1 MAQLAS
7 CRSEKATGQHSTAHG
22 SVLWR
27 GTPQLVAMDALK
39 TAAPSQLLA
48 ERGATLVVI
57 HPGSLT
63 LRIGLASSAAPLAI
77 PHIIARLTSPNGGPP
92 RGVEENGKSAERG
105 GEAAARADEQ
115 DGVRCSGGRKGGAIG
130 WGRRVDGCAQEAE
143 VGGEVEGGGEG
154 WARKAAER
162 MSGESDAKVL
172 SAAMKERRH
181 ALRATLAELGFPPL
195 ADGRGQRGGEGRG
208 EESDAEG
215 RRWVGG
221 GGVEVDDSSFAWTR
235 MAERGGGK
243 GGEGDEE
250 GGKGGCEGVAR
261 KLSGSEADEGRGQG
275 EGQGAGEGEEGV
287 GGERAV
293 GRAEE
298 SEAGASEVCEQ
309 ARGGVVVA
317 HGEVTSSSEAR
328 GADVGAHGGESEA
341 RHCKHGIG
349 RAGEEQEG
357 KEDMAEGTDDTAEV
371 IKGDTGGQGDGK
383 AVIKGGDGKDGG
395 KGGEAG
401 MDGEEGGKD
410 DGKEE
415 EEQGRGGVGERE
427 ESKEGVMDAVGPQ
440 GDAASEVPVRAEDGG
455 REKAEVGGEDT
466 GDGGGEGREGRAVRR
481 EEAVAGEEEGEG
493 MMQGERVVGT
503 SGGVHGASGSA
514 GQKGVETGKGAEKGA
529 EDDLAVVAGR
539 GGAREGKGAGR
550 GAEDG
555 VGHRRQGCDAG
566 GSVSLDVGGQAGGQ
580 GKAVM
585 GAVDGEAVNAGAQR
599 EVKQEGREGDNEA
612 PISPPRPPVPPPA
625 VHGRQRGRPRYRP
638 VVVGEAALAIPGG
651 APYEVRRP
659 MARGHLNASHS
670 YPLLHV
676 LDDLSAIWDSAL
688 ARLCPLPHSHAAT
701 AAAPQQQA
709 GKDGQQRE
717 WDGEEG
723 MERRR
728 QRQQWQQQVSAVVV
742 VPESMDGREVK
753 ELVGVA
759 LTHLRLASVVVHQQA
774 VAAAFGSAAPSA
786 CVVDVGAHTVSVA
799 CVEEG
804 SVRAA
809 SRVVV
814 PVGSEDAG
822 LCLLWAAN
830 EMLGGRRPRA
840 PTPVVGSGGGGRS
853 GGEKRKGRDLESVE
867 SKESDEGERQEEVGE
882 RESGE
887 GIRRSL
893 RVAKRVRGEGSGVGE
908 GGGNREKGAQ
918 ESRGA
923 GGGGAV
929 GEGAEGSELWEEG
942 EWLWPYPGFDP
953 WVDAQE
959 WVQLQVVKEAHCS
972 LQVEEQGGEDA
983 FHDAVQAG
991 PFRCCRVDFTRRSP
1005 ASPVAVR
1012 HAVRLPRAAM
1022 RAAAEMLFRP
1032 ALMLSPLS
1040 HAHSPLTP
1048 WPWPPAHL
1056 RVDHQDALEDPSLP
1070 DTSLRRL
1077 DALALPDPDRAPPTT
1092 AAAPTGGRRVP
1103 LLVGLDA
1110 AIAASVAAVPD
1121 REGREKLLTNIVL
1134 TGGGAA
1140 LPGLRRRIEQAVP
1153 RALMARLQAMAH
1165 QAQAAAAAAVA
1176 TAASAAAAVPPGSG
1190 HNPAAAAAAAAAAVA
1205 ATTAAQAQAAAAA
1218 AAVGGGGGQ
1227 GRVEVEVLASRHPPG
1242 ATAWRGGA
1250 VLGVLDWSR
1259 ESWMTREEWVEGC
1272 RVGGG
1277 RRYRESM
1284 CFQTPLVWY
1293 SNVE

>member
-1 MAQLAS
+1 
-7 CRSEKATGQHSTAHG
+7 
-22 SVLWR
+22 
-27 GTPQLVAMDALK
+27 MDALK

-77 PHIIARLTSPNGGPP
+77 PHVIARLASPKGGLA
-92 RGVEENGKSAERG
+92 RGVAEDGNNAERG
-105 GEAAARADEQ
+105 DEAAARADEQ
-115 DGVRCSGGRKGGAIG
+115 IGVRCAGGRKGGAIG
-130 WGRRVDGCAQEAE
+130 WGRRMDECAQEAA

-162 MSGESDAKVL
+162 MSGESGAKEL
-172 SAAMKERRH
+172 SAAMKERRD
-181 ALRATLAELGFPPL
+181 ALRATLAEIGFPPL
-195 ADGRGQRGGEGRG
+195 ADGRGRRG
-208 EESDAEG
+208 EEGHGEESEEEG

-221 GGVEVDDSSFAWTR
+221 GGVEVDDSSFAWTQV
-235 MAERGGGK
+235 AERGGG
-243 GGEGDEE
+243 E
-250 GGKGGCEGVAR
+250 GGKGDEEEEKGGCEMSA
-261 KLSGSEADEGRGQG
+261 KQLSGSEADEGRGQG
-275 EGQGAGEGEEGV
+275 EGQAAGKEGV
-287 GGERAV
+287 GVERAV

-298 SEAGASEVCEQ
+298 SEAGASEVCAQ
-309 ARGGVVVA
+309 AR
-317 HGEVTSSSEAR
+317 GEVTSSAQAR
-328 GADVGAHGGESEA
+328 GADAGAQ
-341 RHCKHGIG
+341 G
-349 RAGEEQEG
+349 RARMACGGTCGQVQTGEEHEG
-357 KEDMAEGTDDTAEV
+357 KEKRGEEEEDERAEDEV
-371 IKGDTGGQGDGK
+371 KE
-383 AVIKGGDGKDGG
+383 VECEGGDGNVTRRGDDGMG
-395 KGGEAG
+395 GGNSGEAG
-401 MDGEEGGKD
+401 MDGEEGGQEGGKEVENEGGKEEGKEGGKE
-410 DGKEE
+410 DGKEGE
-415 EEQGRGGVGERE
+415 EGGKEGEEQGRSSGVERE
-427 ESKEGVMDAVGPQ
+427 ESKEGVMDARAGR
-440 GDAASEVPVRAEDGG
+440 GAGATGMGEEKGAREDHAADGACATRGEATG
-455 REKAEVGGEDT
+455 RGEGT
-466 GDGGGEGREGRAVRR
+466 GDGGGKGGEGRAVRR
-481 EEAVAGEEEGEG
+481 EEAVAGEGEGEG
-493 MMQGERVVGT
+493 MVGGERVVGT
-503 SGGVHGASGSA
+503 SGGVHGKSSSA
-514 GQKGVETGKGAEKGA
+514 AQKGLERGKGMEKEA
-529 EDDLAVVAGR
+529 EDDLAVVAGS
-539 GGAREGKGAGR
+539 GGAREGEEAER
-550 GAEDG
+550 GTEEG
-555 VGHRRQGCDAG
+555 VGRQA
-566 GSVSLDVGGQAGGQ
+566 VGQ
-580 GKAVM
+580 GEAVK
-585 GAVDGEAVNAGAQR
+585 GAVDGGAVNAGAQVG
-599 EVKQEGREGDNEA
+599 VKQEGREGVKEGNDEA
-612 PISPPRPPVPPPA
+612 LSSPPLPPPPPPA
-625 VHGRQRGRPRYRP
+625 AHSRQRGRPRYRP

-651 APYEVRRP
+651 APYCVRRP

-676 LDDLSAIWDSAL
+676 LDDLSAIWDAAL
-688 ARLCPLPHSHAAT
+688 ARLCPLPHPHAAT
-701 AAAPQQQA
+701 AAAPQDRA
-709 GKDGQQRE
+709 GRDGQQWE

-723 MERRR
+723 VERRR

-742 VPESMDGREVK
+742 VPESMEGREVK

-759 LTHLRLASVVVHQQA
+759 LRHLRLASVVVHQQA

-830 EMLGGRRPRA
+830 EMLGGRRPCTR
-840 PTPVVGSGGGGRS
+840 TSMVGWGGGGRS

-867 SKESDEGERQEEVGE
+867 SKESDEGGRQEEVGE

-893 RVAKRVRGEGSGVGE
+893 RVAKRVRGEGSGGGE
-908 GGGNREKGAQ
+908 GGGSREKGAQ

-923 GGGGAV
+923 GGASAV
-929 GEGAEGSELWEEG
+929 GEGAEGGELWEEG

-953 WVDAQE
+953 WADAQE
-959 WVQLQVVKEAHCS
+959 WVQLQAVKEAHCS

-983 FHDAVQAG
+983 FENDVDASAL
-991 PFRCCRVDFTRRSP
+991 RCCRVHFTQRSP
-1005 ASPVAVR
+1005 TSPPAVR
-1012 HAVRLPRAAM
+1012 HAVPLPRAAM

-1040 HAHSPLTP
+1040 HMHSPVTP
-1048 WPWPPAHL
+1048 WPWPPPHV
-1056 RVDHQDALEDPSLP
+1056 RVDHQDALDDPSLP
-1070 DTSLRRL
+1070 DAALRRL
-1077 DALALPDPDRAPPTT
+1077 DTLALPDPDRAPPT
-1092 AAAPTGGRRVP
+1092 ASAAPTGGRRVP
-1103 LLVGLDA
+1103 LLLGLDA

-1140 LPGLRRRIEQAVP
+1140 LPGLKRRIEQA
-1153 RALMARLQAMAH
+1153 
-1165 QAQAAAAAAVA
+1165 
-1176 TAASAAAAVPPGSG
+1176 
-1190 HNPAAAAAAAAAAVA
+1190 
-1205 ATTAAQAQAAAAA
+1205 
-1218 AAVGGGGGQ
+1218 
-1227 GRVEVEVLASRHPPG
+1227 GRVEVEVLASRHPAG